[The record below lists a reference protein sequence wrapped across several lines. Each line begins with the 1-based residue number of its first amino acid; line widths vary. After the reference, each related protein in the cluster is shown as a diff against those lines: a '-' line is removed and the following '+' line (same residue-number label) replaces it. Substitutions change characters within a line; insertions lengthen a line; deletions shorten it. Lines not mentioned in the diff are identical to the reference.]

1 MQGEGIIR
9 SIKREHNSSDTFRR
23 FKTRAKNLAREKI
36 RGETSVDRSRRIE
49 FLSKFDRIDD
59 HFTRSNDLY
68 LFFFFFFLHE
78 SMNGNQIFHPRKQR
92 TTMCVQQPSWR
103 LRRGK
108 KDREKEGEKE
118 TVRAREREKERESM
132 LCISS

>member
-1 MQGEGIIR
+1 
-9 SIKREHNSSDTFRR
+9 
-23 FKTRAKNLAREKI
+23 
-36 RGETSVDRSRRIE
+36 
-49 FLSKFDRIDD
+49 
-59 HFTRSNDLY
+59 
-68 LFFFFFFLHE
+68 
-78 SMNGNQIFHPRKQR
+78 MNGNQIFHPRKQR
-92 TTMCVQQPSWR
+92 TTTCVQQPSWR